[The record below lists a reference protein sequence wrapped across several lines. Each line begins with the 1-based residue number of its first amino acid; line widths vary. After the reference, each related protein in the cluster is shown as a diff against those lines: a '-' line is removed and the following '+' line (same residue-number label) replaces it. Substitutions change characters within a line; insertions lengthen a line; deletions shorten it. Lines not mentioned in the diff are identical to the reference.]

1 VPLLDERLVEFAFGL
16 SPRLKW
22 RGRTGKVLLRL
33 ALRGVVDE
41 AILRRPKAGFNVPM
55 PIWIGGLLRELFR
68 DVLAA
73 PAIARAGVCRPEY
86 VERLFAEHERRR
98 ADHSFR
104 LYALLAFHLWFERY
118 GGEFLP

>member
-22 RGRTGKVLLRL
+22 RGRTGKVLMRR
-33 ALRGVVDE
+33 ALRGVVDD
-41 AILRRPKAGFNVPM
+41 AVLARPKAGFNVPM
-55 PIWIGGLLRELFR
+55 PVWIGGLLRELFR
-68 DVLAA
+68 DVLSSAVVT
-73 PAIARAGVCRPEY
+73 RVGLFRPVY
-86 VERLFAEHERRR
+86 VERLFAEHESRS

-118 GGEFLP
+118 GREFLS